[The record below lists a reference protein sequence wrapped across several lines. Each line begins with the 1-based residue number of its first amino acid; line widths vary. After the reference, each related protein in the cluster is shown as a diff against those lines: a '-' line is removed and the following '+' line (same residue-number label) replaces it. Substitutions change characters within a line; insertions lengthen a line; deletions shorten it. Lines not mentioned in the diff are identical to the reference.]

1 MSYAIAREGALKIKE
16 ITYAHAEG
24 FHGGALAHGPYAL
37 LEKGTP
43 VILLIIDDE
52 YKDLMN
58 DTFKQLKQMGCKT
71 IVITNNAE
79 ILSE

>member
-1 MSYAIAREGALKIKE
+1 MSDIAQSLINDKDIFVLGSGLSYSIAREGALKLKE

-37 LEKGTP
+37 LDKKTP
-43 VILLIIDDE
+43 AILLILDDE

-58 DTFKQLKQMGCKT
+58 DTFQ
-71 IVITNNAE
+71 
-79 ILSE
+79 